1 MNNPSHNASTSC
13 FFARLPF
20 TSVHGKLVSK
30 VPQRAVHAGKIVQ
43 GRTACVNGFSDDVL
57 DVACE
62 FDQALGGRPV
72 FSHQATG
79 VPSWRNAG
87 PVQRFA
93 NVDVAHA
100 NHRFLVEQGQFDDA
114 LVVFRKALQE
124 RADLHMAHEKVGVIL
139 SRKNVLEEAEYH
151 LQRATDLLR
160 TSQEVLNT
168 YGAEYYYNLGE
179 CQLKLGKNDKA
190 YQSFAKARDLD
201 PESEFGLKA
210 RDVLKKFQARHG

>member
-43 GRTACVNGFSDDVL
+43 GRTACVNGFGDDVL
-57 DVACE
+57 DVARE
-62 FDQALGGRPV
+62 FNQALGGRPV

-87 PVQRFA
+87 PVQGFA

-100 NHRFLVEQGQFDDA
+100 NHRFLVEKGQFDGR
-114 LVVFRKALQE
+114 FSALQTSGE
-124 RADLHMAHEKVGVIL
+124 VVGSPRVK
-139 SRKNVLEEAEYH
+139 RFGAKRCEE
-151 LQRATDLLR
+151 LVRGLLF
-160 TSQEVLNT
+160 
-168 YGAEYYYNLGE
+168 G
-179 CQLKLGKNDKA
+179 GKQVDD
-190 YQSFAKARDLD
+190 AKAPRVGIDG
-201 PESEFGLKA
+201 S
-210 RDVLKKFQARHG
+210 